1 MLLSLRTSLLQSLYK
16 ECIKQINSSSNHF
29 TQTTLYISSELFAH
43 ASFTSARGGIGPNV
57 AGDSGIIGAS
67 FIFCSKFLI
76 HVTAFSEQ
84 SSVNFCIGLSGC
96 KLQ

>member
-29 TQTTLYISSELFAH
+29 TQTTLYICSELFAH

-57 AGDSGIIGAS
+57 ARDSGIIEAR
-67 FIFCSKFLI
+67 KYFLKI
-76 HVTAFSEQ
+76 LYFDMSTVAPCEC
-84 SSVNFCIGLSGC
+84 VL
-96 KLQ
+96 KVA